1 MLNKA
6 SSQPL
11 NAKRKLDKREIQN
24 DKLNNWYFFDAKDQ
38 VLGRMASKIAK
49 ILQGKH
55 KPDFVPYRDMAD
67 NVVVINAKSI
77 RVSGKKENQK
87 VYTFY
92 SGYPSGLKKKT
103 LREMRAE
110 KPEFLIWHAVT
121 GMLPKNKL
129 AKVRLKKLHIFQGA
143 ENPYKDKQFVNA

>member
-1 MLNKA
+1 MKPK
-6 SSQPL
+6 QKP
-11 NAKRKLDKREIQN
+11 K
-24 DKLNNWYFFDAKDQ
+24 NNSEPKWHLFDAKDE
-38 VLGRMASKIAK
+38 VLGRLATKIAK

-55 KPDFVPYRDMAD
+55 KPDFVPYKDMAD
-67 NVVVINAKSI
+67 HVVVINAKSI
-77 RVSGKKENQK
+77 RVSGKKEKQK

-103 LREMRAE
+103 LREIRAE
-110 KPEFLIWHAVT
+110 KPEFLIGHAVS

-129 AKVRLKKLHIFQGA
+129 AKIRLKKLHIFQGA